1 MSRIRNRSPTSHK
14 EAAMTTRLKETDA
27 VVIGMGFSGAI
38 LARELTKSGLNVI
51 GLERGPDRN
60 PGEEFTLTRLR
71 DELRYVVR
79 LELMQDNSIDT
90 ISFRNA
96 PDERALPVRRFG
108 AFLPGEGVGG
118 TGIHWGALHWRFLPT
133 DFRIKSALAE
143 KYGAKSIPDTMTIQD
158 WPVGYDELEP
168 HYDRFDKLCG
178 VSGQAGNLRGKLIA
192 GGNPFEG
199 ARSDDYP
206 NKPVKTGIGPA
217 IFSDA
222 AKSLGY
228 HPFPV
233 PTATSSAPY
242 VNPEGITLGACE
254 YCGHCNRTACEAN
267 AKASPNVNVMPVLRT
282 EPKFELRTRVF
293 VTKLLYDKRA
303 KRVTGV
309 VYTDMKTGEEYEQPA
324 GLVVLSSFVFGN
336 TQQLLLAGIGEPYD
350 PKTGKGT
357 VGKNYCYQFEAGGE
371 AFFEGREFNP
381 FMGAPGMATAIDDFN
396 GENFDHA
403 NLGFFGGGYIAC
415 LNGGAPPIGG
425 RVLPK
430 GEPRWGV
437 GWKQAEAK
445 WYRCNTRFN
454 TQGSVYAHR
463 DNFMDLD
470 PTYKDALGRP
480 LVRLTYNAT
489 ENDHKMSR
497 YLVEKMEGVIKAMK
511 PTHYEVHNRPK
522 NFTIVPYQSTHCTG
536 GTMMGSD
543 PGNSVVN
550 RYLQAWDAHNL
561 FVQGASVFPQQHGY
575 NPTGTLGA
583 LAYWSAK
590 AITETY
596 LKSPGP
602 LVHA

>member
-1 MSRIRNRSPTSHK
+1 M
-14 EAAMTTRLKETDA
+14 ATRLKDVDA

-38 LARELTKSGLNVI
+38 LSRELTRAGLNVV
-51 GLERGPDRN
+51 GLERGADHN
-60 PGEEFTLTRLR
+60 PAEEFSLTRLR

-90 ISFRNA
+90 ITFRNA

-118 TGIHWGALHWRFLPT
+118 TGMHWGALHWRFLPT
-133 DFRIKSALAE
+133 DFRIRSALTN
-143 KYGAKSIPDTMTIQD
+143 KYGAKAIPETMTIQD
-158 WPVGYDELEP
+158 WPLSYDELEP
-168 HYDRFDKLCG
+168 FYDRFDKLCG
-178 VSGQAGNLRGKLIA
+178 VSGQAGNLRGTLIE

-199 ARSDDYP
+199 PRSDDYP
-206 NKPVKTGIGPA
+206 NRPIKTAAGPA
-217 IFSDA
+217 MFSAA
-222 AKSLGY
+222 AKGLGY

-242 VNPEGITLGACE
+242 VNPEGITLGRCE

-267 AKASPNVNVMPVLRT
+267 AKASPNVNIMPVLRA
-282 EPKFELRTRVF
+282 EPKFELRTRTF
-293 VTKLLYDKRA
+293 VTRLIYDKQAR
-303 KRVTGV
+303 RVTGV
-309 VYTDMKTGEEYEQPA
+309 AYTDMRTGEDFEQPA

-350 PKTGKGT
+350 VRTGKG
-357 VGKNYCYQFEAGGE
+357 VIGKNYCYQFEAGGE

-381 FMGAPGMATAIDDFN
+381 FMGAPGMASAIDDFN
-396 GENFDHA
+396 GENFDHSG
-403 NLGFFGGGYIAC
+403 LGFFGGGYILC
-415 LNGGAPPIGG
+415 SNGGAPPIGG
-425 RVLPK
+425 RALPK

-480 LVRLTYNAT
+480 LIRLTYNAT

-497 YLVEKMEGVIKAMK
+497 YLVEKLEGVIRAMN

-543 PGNSVVN
+543 PANSVVN

-561 FVQGASVFPQQHGY
+561 FIQGASVFPQQHGY

-590 AITETY
+590 AITEQY

>member
-1 MSRIRNRSPTSHK
+1 M
-14 EAAMTTRLKETDA
+14 ATRLKGVDA

-38 LARELTKSGLNVI
+38 LSRELTRAGLNVV
-51 GLERGPDRN
+51 GLERGADHN
-60 PGEEFTLTRLR
+60 PAEEFSLTRLR

-90 ISFRNA
+90 ITFRNT
-96 PDERALPVRRFG
+96 PDELALPVRRFG

-118 TGIHWGALHWRFLPT
+118 TGMHWGALHWRFLPT
-133 DFRIKSALAE
+133 DFRIKSVLTE
-143 KYGAKSIPDTMTIQD
+143 RYGAKAIPVTMTIQD
-158 WPVGYDELEP
+158 WPLSYDELEP
-168 HYDRFDKLCG
+168 FYDRFDKLCG
-178 VSGQAGNLRGKLIA
+178 VSGQAGNLRGTLIE

-206 NKPVKTGIGPA
+206 NKPIKTAAGPVM
-217 IFSDA
+217 FSAA
-222 AKSLGY
+222 AKGLGY

-242 VNPEGITLGACE
+242 VNPEGITLGRCE

-267 AKASPNVNVMPVLRT
+267 AKASPNVNIMPVLRA
-282 EPKFELRTRVF
+282 EPKFELRTRTF
-293 VTKLLYDKRA
+293 VTRLIHDKQAR
-303 KRVTGV
+303 RVTGV
-309 VYTDMKTGEEYEQPA
+309 AYTDMRTGEDFEQPA
-324 GLVVLSSFVFGN
+324 DIVVLSSFVFGN

-350 PKTGKGT
+350 VRTGKGV

-381 FMGAPGMATAIDDFN
+381 FIGAPGMASAIDDFN
-396 GENFDHA
+396 GENFDHSG
-403 NLGFFGGGYIAC
+403 LGFFGGGYILC
-415 LNGGAPPIGG
+415 SNGGAPPIGG
-425 RVLPK
+425 RALPK
-430 GEPRWGV
+430 GERRWGV

-480 LVRLTYNAT
+480 LIRLTYNAT
-489 ENDHKMSR
+489 DNDHKMSR
-497 YLVEKMEGVIKAMK
+497 HLVEKLEGVIKAMN
-511 PTHYEVHNRPK
+511 PTHYEVHNRPR

-536 GTMMGSD
+536 GTIMGSD
-543 PGNSVVN
+543 PGSSVVN

-561 FVQGASVFPQQHGY
+561 FIQGASVFPQQHGY

-590 AITETY
+590 AITEQY
-596 LKSPGP
+596 LKNPGP

>member
-1 MSRIRNRSPTSHK
+1 MATK
-14 EAAMTTRLKETDA
+14 LKDVDA
-27 VVIGMGFSGAI
+27 VVIGLGFSGAI
-38 LARELTKSGLNVI
+38 LSRELTKAGLNVVA
-51 GLERGPDRN
+51 LERGADRN
-60 PGEEFTLTRLR
+60 PAEEFTLTRLR

-79 LELMQDNSIDT
+79 LELMQDNSTDT
-90 ISFRNA
+90 ISFRNT
-96 PDERALPVRRFG
+96 PDELALPIRRFG

-133 DFRIKSALAE
+133 DFRIRSVITE
-143 KYGAKSIPDTMTIQD
+143 KYGAKAIPDTMTIQD
-158 WPVGYDELEP
+158 WPVTYDEIEP
-168 HYDRFDKLCG
+168 HYDRFEKLCG
-178 VSGQAGNLRGKLIA
+178 VSGQAGNLKGARIR

-199 ARSDDYP
+199 SRSEHYP
-206 NKPVKTGIGPA
+206 NKPIKTAVGPA
-217 IFSDA
+217 MFGA
-222 AKSLGY
+222 AAASLGY
-228 HPFPV
+228 HPFPT

-267 AKASPNVNVMPVLRT
+267 AKASPNVNIVPVLRT
-282 EPKFELRTRVF
+282 EPKFELRTRAF
-293 VTKLLYDKRA
+293 VTQLVYDKQA
-303 KRVTGV
+303 KRITSVL
-309 VYTDMKTGEEYEQPA
+309 YTDMKTGEEYEQPA
-324 GLVVLSSFVFGN
+324 GIVILSSFVFGN
-336 TQQLLLAGIGEPYD
+336 TQQFLHAGIGEPYD
-350 PKTGKGT
+350 PGSGKGV

-381 FMGAPGMATAIDDFN
+381 FMGAPGMSIAIDDFN
-396 GENFDHA
+396 GENFDHSG
-403 NLGFFGGGYIAC
+403 LGFFGGGYIVCA
-415 LNGGAPPIGG
+415 NGGAPPISG

-445 WYRCNTRFN
+445 WYRCSTRFN

-480 LVRLTYNAT
+480 MIRLTYNAT

-497 YLVEKMEGVIKAMK
+497 YLVEKMEGVIKAMN
-511 PTHYEVHNRPK
+511 PTHYDVHNRPK

-536 GTMMGSD
+536 GTIMGAD
-543 PGNSVVN
+543 PKTSVVN

-561 FVQGASVFPQQHGY
+561 FVQGASVFPQQPGY

-590 AITETY
+590 AISEKY
-596 LKSPGP
+596 LKNPGP

>member
-1 MSRIRNRSPTSHK
+1 
-14 EAAMTTRLKETDA
+14 
-27 VVIGMGFSGAI
+27 
-38 LARELTKSGLNVI
+38 
-51 GLERGPDRN
+51 
-60 PGEEFTLTRLR
+60 
-71 DELRYVVR
+71 
-79 LELMQDNSIDT
+79 
-90 ISFRNA
+90 
-96 PDERALPVRRFG
+96 
-108 AFLPGEGVGG
+108 
-118 TGIHWGALHWRFLPT
+118 LPT
-133 DFRIKSALAE
+133 DLRIRSTLSE
-143 KYGAKSIPDTMTIQD
+143 KYGAKAIPDTMTIQD
-158 WPVGYDELEP
+158 WPVSYDELEP

-178 VSGQAGNLRGKLIA
+178 VSGQAGNLRGQSIA

-199 ARSDDYP
+199 ARGNHYP
-206 NKPVKTGIGPA
+206 NKPIKTAAGPQM
-217 IFSDA
+217 FSDA

-228 HPFPV
+228 HPFPA

-242 VNPEGITLGACE
+242 VNPEGITLGSCE
-254 YCGHCNRTACEAN
+254 YCGHCNRTACESN

-293 VTKLLYDKRA
+293 VTRLIYDKAA

-324 GLVVLSSFVFGN
+324 GIVILSSFVFGN
-336 TQQLLLAGIGEPYD
+336 TQQLLLAGIGEAYD
-350 PKTGKGT
+350 PGSGKGV

-396 GENFDHA
+396 GENFDHS
-403 NLGFFGGGYIAC
+403 NLGFFGGGYILCA
-415 LNGGAPPIGG
+415 NGGAPPIGG

-430 GEPRWGV
+430 GEPRWGM

-497 YLVEKMEGVIKAMK
+497 YLVEKMEGVIKAMN

-543 PGNSVVN
+543 PKTSVVN
-550 RYLQAWDAHNL
+550 RYLQSWDAHNL

-575 NPTGTLGA
+575 NPTATLGA

-590 AITETY
+590 AITEQY
-596 LKSPGP
+596 LKNPGP

>member
-1 MSRIRNRSPTSHK
+1 MATK
-14 EAAMTTRLKETDA
+14 LKDVDA
-27 VVIGMGFSGAI
+27 IVIGLGFSGAI
-38 LARELTKSGLNVI
+38 LSRELTKAGLNVVA
-51 GLERGPDRN
+51 LERGADRN
-60 PGEEFTLTRLR
+60 PAEEFTLTRLR
-71 DELRYVVR
+71 DELRYVIR
-79 LELMQDNSIDT
+79 LELMQDNSTDT

-96 PDERALPVRRFG
+96 PDELALPIRRFG

-133 DFRIKSALAE
+133 DFRIRSALTE
-143 KYGAKSIPDTMTIQD
+143 RYGAKAIPDTMTIQD
-158 WPVGYDELEP
+158 WPVSYDELEP
-168 HYDRFDKLCG
+168 HYDRFEKLCG
-178 VSGQAGNLRGKLIA
+178 VSGQAGNLQGRLIS

-199 ARSDDYP
+199 PRGEHYP
-206 NKPVKTGIGPA
+206 NKPIKTAVAPA
-217 IFSDA
+217 MFGA
-222 AKSLGY
+222 AAANLGY
-228 HPFPV
+228 HPFPT

-267 AKASPNVNVMPVLRT
+267 AKASPNVNIVPVLRT
-282 EPKFELRTRVF
+282 EPKFELRTRAF
-293 VTKLLYDKRA
+293 VTRLNYDRDA
-303 KRVTGV
+303 KRITSVL
-309 VYTDMKTGEEYEQPA
+309 YTDMKTGEEYEQPA
-324 GLVVLSSFVFGN
+324 GIVILSSFVFGN
-336 TQQLLLAGIGEPYD
+336 TQQFLLAGIGEPYD
-350 PKTGKGT
+350 PRTGKGV

-381 FMGAPGMATAIDDFN
+381 FMGGPGMSIAIDDFN
-396 GENFDHA
+396 GENFDHSG
-403 NLGFFGGGYIAC
+403 LGFFGGGYIVCA
-415 LNGGAPPIGG
+415 NGGAPPISG

-480 LVRLTYNAT
+480 MIRLTYNAT
-489 ENDHKMSR
+489 DNDHKMSR
-497 YLVEKMEGVIKAMK
+497 YLVEKMEGVIKAMN

-536 GTMMGSD
+536 GTIMGAD
-543 PGNSVVN
+543 PKSGVVN

-561 FVQGASVFPQQHGY
+561 FVQGASVFPQQPGY

-590 AITETY
+590 AITEKY
-596 LKSPGP
+596 LKDPGP

>member
-1 MSRIRNRSPTSHK
+1 MATK
-14 EAAMTTRLKETDA
+14 LKDVDA
-27 VVIGMGFSGAI
+27 VVIGLGFSGAI
-38 LARELTKSGLNVI
+38 LSRELTKAGLNVVA
-51 GLERGPDRN
+51 LERGADRN
-60 PGEEFTLTRLR
+60 PAEEFNLTRLR

-79 LELMQDNSIDT
+79 LELMQDNSTDT
-90 ISFRNA
+90 ISFRNT
-96 PDERALPVRRFG
+96 PDELALPIRRFG

-133 DFRIKSALAE
+133 DFRIRSVITE
-143 KYGAKSIPDTMTIQD
+143 KYGAKAIPDTMTIQD
-158 WPVGYDELEP
+158 WPVSYDELEP
-168 HYDRFDKLCG
+168 HYDRFEKLCG
-178 VSGQAGNLRGKLIA
+178 VSGQAGNLGGARIA

-199 ARSDDYP
+199 PRSENYP
-206 NKPVKTGIGPA
+206 NRPIKTAVAPA
-217 IFSDA
+217 MFGA
-222 AKSLGY
+222 AAASLGY
-228 HPFPV
+228 HPFPT

-254 YCGHCNRTACEAN
+254 YCGHCNRTACEVN
-267 AKASPNVNVMPVLRT
+267 AKASPNVNIVPVLRT
-282 EPKFELRTRVF
+282 EPKFELRTRAF
-293 VTKLLYDKRA
+293 VTGLVYDKQA
-303 KRVTGV
+303 KRITSVL
-309 VYTDMKTGEEYEQPA
+309 YTDMKTGEEYEQGA
-324 GLVVLSSFVFGN
+324 AIVILSSFVFGN
-336 TQQLLLAGIGEPYD
+336 TQQLLLAGIGEQYD
-350 PKTGKGT
+350 PNSGKGV

-381 FMGAPGMATAIDDFN
+381 FMGGPGMSVAIDDFN
-396 GENFDHA
+396 GENFDHSG
-403 NLGFFGGGYIAC
+403 LGFFGGGYIVC
-415 LNGGAPPIGG
+415 SNGGAPPISG

-480 LVRLTYNAT
+480 MIRLTYNAT
-489 ENDHKMSR
+489 DNDHRMSR
-497 YLVEKMEGVIKAMK
+497 YLVEKMEGVIKAMN

-536 GTMMGSD
+536 GTIMGAD
-543 PGNSVVN
+543 PKTSVVN

-561 FVQGASVFPQQHGY
+561 FVQGASVFPQQPGY

-590 AITETY
+590 AITENY
-596 LKSPGP
+596 LKNPGP

>member
-1 MSRIRNRSPTSHK
+1 MATK
-14 EAAMTTRLKETDA
+14 LKDVDA
-27 VVIGMGFSGAI
+27 VVIGLGFSGAI
-38 LARELTKSGLNVI
+38 LSRELTKAGLNVVA
-51 GLERGPDRN
+51 LERGADRN
-60 PGEEFTLTRLR
+60 PAEEFTLTRLR

-79 LELMQDNSIDT
+79 LELMQDNSTDT
-90 ISFRNA
+90 ISFRNTR
-96 PDERALPVRRFG
+96 DEMALPIRRFG

-133 DFRIKSALAE
+133 DFRIRSVITE
-143 KYGAKSIPDTMTIQD
+143 KYGAKAIPDTMTIQD
-158 WPVGYDELEP
+158 WPVNYDELEP
-168 HYDRFDKLCG
+168 HYDRFEKLCG
-178 VSGQAGNLRGKLIA
+178 VSGQAGNLKGAKVA

-199 ARSDDYP
+199 PRSEHYP
-206 NKPVKTGIGPA
+206 NKPIKTAVAPA
-217 IFSDA
+217 MFGTA
-222 AKSLGY
+222 AQNLGY
-228 HPFPV
+228 HPFPT

-242 VNPEGITLGACE
+242 VNPEGITLGSCE

-267 AKASPNVNVMPVLRT
+267 AKASPNVNIVPVLRT
-282 EPKFELRTRVF
+282 EPKFELRTRAF
-293 VTKLLYDKRA
+293 VTKLNYDKDA
-303 KRVTGV
+303 KRITSVL
-309 VYTDMKTGEEYEQPA
+309 YTDMKTGEEYEQPA
-324 GLVVLSSFVFGN
+324 GIVILSSFVFGN
-336 TQQLLLAGIGEPYD
+336 TQQFLLAGIGEPYD
-350 PKTGKGT
+350 PKGGEGV

-381 FMGAPGMATAIDDFN
+381 FMGGPGMSIAIDDFN
-396 GENFDHA
+396 GENFDHSG
-403 NLGFFGGGYIAC
+403 LGFFGGGYIVCA
-415 LNGGAPPIGG
+415 NGGAPPISG

-480 LVRLTYNAT
+480 LIRLTYNGT
-489 ENDHKMSR
+489 DNDHAMSR
-497 YLVEKMEGVIKAMK
+497 YVVGKLESVIKAMN
-511 PTHYEVHNRPK
+511 PTHYEVHYRPK
-522 NFTIVPYQSTHCTG
+522 NFTIVPYQSTHNTG
-536 GTMMGSD
+536 GTIMGAD
-543 PGNSVVN
+543 PKNSVVN
-550 RYLQAWDAHNL
+550 RYLQAWHAHNL
-561 FVQGASVFPQQHGY
+561 FVQGASVFPQQPGY

-590 AITETY
+590 AITENY

>member
-1 MSRIRNRSPTSHK
+1 
-14 EAAMTTRLKETDA
+14 MTTKLKETDA

-60 PGEEFTLTRLR
+60 PAEEFTLTRLR

-293 VTKLLYDKRA
+293 VTKLLYDKQA

>member
-1 MSRIRNRSPTSHK
+1 MATK
-14 EAAMTTRLKETDA
+14 LKDVDA
-27 VVIGMGFSGAI
+27 VVIGLGFSGAI
-38 LARELTKSGLNVI
+38 LSRELTKAGLNVVA
-51 GLERGPDRN
+51 LERGADRN
-60 PGEEFTLTRLR
+60 PAEEFTLTRLR
-71 DELRYVVR
+71 DELRYVIR
-79 LELMQDNSIDT
+79 LELMQDNSTDT
-90 ISFRNA
+90 ISFRNT
-96 PDERALPVRRFG
+96 PDELALPIRRFG

-133 DFRIKSALAE
+133 DFRIRSVITE
-143 KYGAKSIPDTMTIQD
+143 KYGAKAIPDTMTIQD
-158 WPVGYDELEP
+158 WPVSYDEIEP
-168 HYDRFDKLCG
+168 HYDRFEKLCG
-178 VSGQAGNLRGKLIA
+178 VSGQAGNLNGARIA

-199 ARSDDYP
+199 PRSEHYP
-206 NKPVKTGIGPA
+206 NKPIKTAVAPA
-217 IFSDA
+217 MFGTA
-222 AKSLGY
+222 AASLGY
-228 HPFPV
+228 HPFPT

-267 AKASPNVNVMPVLRT
+267 AKASPNVNIVPVLRT
-282 EPKFELRTRVF
+282 EPKFELRTRAF
-293 VTKLLYDKRA
+293 VTGLNYDKDA
-303 KRVTGV
+303 KRITSVL
-309 VYTDMKTGEEYEQPA
+309 YTDMKTGEEYEQPA
-324 GLVVLSSFVFGN
+324 GIVILSSFVFGN
-336 TQQLLLAGIGEPYD
+336 TQQFLLAGVSEPYD
-350 PKTGKGT
+350 PRSGKGV

-371 AFFEGREFNP
+371 AFFEGRELNP
-381 FMGAPGMATAIDDFN
+381 FMGGPGMSIAIDDFN
-396 GENFDHA
+396 GENFDHSG
-403 NLGFFGGGYIAC
+403 LGFFGGGYIVCA
-415 LNGGAPPIGG
+415 NGGAPPISG

-445 WYRCNTRFN
+445 WYRSNTRFN

-480 LVRLTYNAT
+480 MIRLTYNAT

-497 YLVEKMEGVIKAMK
+497 YLVEKMEGVINAMN

-536 GTMMGSD
+536 GTIMGAD
-543 PGNSVVN
+543 PKTSVVN

-561 FVQGASVFPQQHGY
+561 FVQGASVFPQQPGY

-590 AITETY
+590 AITEKY
-596 LKSPGP
+596 LKNPGP

>member
-1 MSRIRNRSPTSHK
+1 M
-14 EAAMTTRLKETDA
+14 ATRLKEIDA

-38 LARELTKSGLNVI
+38 LSRELTKAGLNVV
-51 GLERGPDRN
+51 GLERGADRN
-60 PGEEFTLTRLR
+60 PADEFTLTRLR

-79 LELMQDNSIDT
+79 LELMQDNSTDT
-90 ISFRNA
+90 ITFRNA
-96 PDERALPVRRFG
+96 PDERALPIRRFG

-133 DFRIKSALAE
+133 DFRIRSALTE
-143 KYGAKSIPDTMTIQD
+143 KYGAKAIADSMTIQD
-158 WPVGYDELEP
+158 WPVSYDELEP
-168 HYDRFDKLCG
+168 HYDRFDRLCG
-178 VSGQAGNLRGKLIA
+178 VSGQAGNLRGKIVA

-199 ARSDDYP
+199 ARGNDYP
-206 NKPVKTGIGPA
+206 NKPIKTGVGPQ

-222 AKSLGY
+222 AKNLGY

-233 PTATSSAPY
+233 PVATSSAAY
-242 VNPEGITLGACE
+242 VNPEGITLGSCE
-254 YCGHCNRTACEAN
+254 YCGHCNRTACESN
-267 AKASPNVNVMPVLRT
+267 SKASPNVNIMPVLRT
-282 EPKFELRTRVF
+282 EPKFELRTRAF
-293 VTKLLYDKRA
+293 VTKLLYDKDA

-309 VYTDMKTGEEYEQPA
+309 LYTDMKTGEEYEQPA
-324 GLVVLSSFVFGN
+324 GMVVLSSYVFGN
-336 TQQLLLAGIGEPYD
+336 VQQMLLAGIGEPYD
-350 PKTGKGT
+350 PGTGKGV

-381 FMGAPGMATAIDDFN
+381 FMGAPGMGTAIDDFN

-403 NLGFFGGGYIAC
+403 GLGFFGGGYINC
-415 LNGGAPPIGG
+415 GNGGAPPIGG
-425 RVLPK
+425 RALPK

-445 WYRCNTRFN
+445 WYRANTRFN

-480 LVRLTYNAT
+480 LLRLTYNAT

-497 YLVEKMEGVIKAMK
+497 YLVEKMEGVIKAMN

-522 NFTIVPYQSTHCTG
+522 NFTIVPYQSTHNTG
-536 GTMMGSD
+536 GTIMGSD
-543 PGNSVVN
+543 PKSSAVN
-550 RYLQAWDAHNL
+550 RYLQAWGAHNL

-590 AITETY
+590 AITEKY

-602 LVHA
+602 LVNA

>member
-1 MSRIRNRSPTSHK
+1 MATK
-14 EAAMTTRLKETDA
+14 LKDVDA
-27 VVIGMGFSGAI
+27 VVIGLGFSGAV
-38 LARELTKSGLNVI
+38 LSRELTKAGLNVVA
-51 GLERGPDRN
+51 LERGADRN
-60 PGEEFTLTRLR
+60 PAEEFTLTRLR

-79 LELMQDNSIDT
+79 LELMQDNSTDT
-90 ISFRNA
+90 ITFRNT
-96 PDERALPVRRFG
+96 PDELALPIRRFG

-118 TGIHWGALHWRFLPT
+118 TGIHWSALLWRFLPT
-133 DFRIKSALAE
+133 DFRIRSVLADR
-143 KYGAKSIPDTMTIQD
+143 YGADSIPDTMTIQD
-158 WPVGYDELEP
+158 WPVSYDDIEP
-168 HYDRFDKLCG
+168 HYDRFEKLCG
-178 VSGQAGNLRGKLIA
+178 VSGQAGNLHGKMVA

-199 ARSDDYP
+199 PRGENYP
-206 NKPVKTGIGPA
+206 NKPIKTAVAPA
-217 IFSDA
+217 MFGTA
-222 AKSLGY
+222 AQNLGY
-228 HPFPV
+228 HPFPT

-267 AKASPNVNVMPVLRT
+267 AKASPNVNIVPVLRA
-282 EPKFELRTRVF
+282 EPKFELRTRAF
-293 VTKLLYDKRA
+293 VTGLVYDRQA
-303 KRVTGV
+303 KRITSVL
-309 VYTDMKTGEEYEQPA
+309 YTDMKTGEEYEQGA
-324 GLVVLSSFVFGN
+324 GIVILSSFVFGN
-336 TQQLLLAGIGEPYD
+336 TQQFLLAGVSEPYD
-350 PKTGKGT
+350 PRTGKGV

-381 FMGAPGMATAIDDFN
+381 FMGGPGMSIAIDDFN
-396 GENFDHA
+396 GENFDHSG
-403 NLGFFGGGYIAC
+403 LGFFGGGYIVCA
-415 LNGGAPPIGG
+415 NGGAPPISG

-430 GEPRWGV
+430 GEPRWGT

-480 LVRLTYNAT
+480 MIRLTYNAT

-497 YLVEKMEGVIKAMK
+497 YLVEKMEGVIKTMN

-536 GTMMGSD
+536 GTVMGAD
-543 PGNSVVN
+543 PKSSVVN
-550 RYLQAWDAHNL
+550 RYLQAWNAHNL
-561 FVQGASVFPQQHGY
+561 FVQGASVFPQQPGY

-590 AITETY
+590 AITEEY
-596 LKSPGP
+596 LKNPGP